1 MSLDPRRRVLYGVLA
16 VGLALGAWAHL
27 RVLPAIKRTR
37 ELRQRLAAPPPA
49 APPASPAALEA
60 ELARL
65 REEVA
70 ELRATTA
77 PGALAAGPELEV
89 ALAGLAARA
98 GLAVERFETHASAA
112 APEQRAGRGP
122 AAAPSGPAAHRRKIL
137 LRGDFF
143 GLRAFLG
150 ELAAEPRGLAPATLV
165 VELDPAPRDPARPL
179 SIQLEVAP

>member
-27 RVLPAIKRTR
+27 RALPAIKRAR
-37 ELRQRLAAPPPA
+37 ELRERLAAPPPA
-49 APPASPAALEA
+49 EPATTPAALEA

-65 REEVA
+65 RADVA
-70 ELRATTA
+70 ALRSTTS

-98 GLAVERFETHASAA
+98 GLAVDRFETHASP
-112 APEQRAGRGP
+112 APPQQRGGAP
-122 AAAPSGPAAHRRKIL
+122 AAAPSAPAAASRKII

-143 GLRAFLG
+143 GLRAFLA
-150 ELAAEPRGLAPATLV
+150 ELAAAPRGLAIAALA